1 MEIQITADSTCDL
14 TPELIKRFNIKV
26 LPLVVTLG
34 EETFFDGV
42 DIKPDDIY
50 AYFKKTGELPKTGA
64 RSIEDYKDFF
74 KSFTDKGKA
83 VVHVSIGSDLSSGYS
98 NSVVAAKELKNVY
111 VVDSKTLSSAVGLH
125 AMYAAELAKAGK
137 LTAKEI
143 AEKTEN
149 RANSCQASFIIEK
162 LKFLA
167 KGGRCSRLAAFGAN
181 ILGIKPS
188 IQVVNG
194 KNEVGK
200 KYMGKYLNCISK
212 YIDDTLAKY
221 NTPDTT
227 RVMITYSTATQDM
240 IDLAKSKLSEYGKF
254 KEIMV
259 TQAGSVINC
268 HCGENTIGILYFND
282 GDKNHYNEKNGL
294 EVEEKTT
301 ITITKTKTLKSL

>member
-1 MEIQITADSTCDL
+1 MEIQVTADSTCDL

-26 LPLVVTLG
+26 FPLVVTLG
-34 EETFFDGV
+34 DETYFDGE

-74 KSFTDKGKA
+74 KHFTEKGKT
-83 VVHVSIGSDLSSGYS
+83 VVHVSVGSDLSSGYS
-98 NSVVAAKELKNVY
+98 NSTVAAKEVKNVY

-125 AMYAAELAKAGK
+125 AMYAAELAKQGK
-137 LTAKEI
+137 LSPEEI
-143 AEKTEN
+143 VKKVEA
-149 RANSCQASFIIEK
+149 RADKCQASFVIEK

-194 KNEVGK
+194 KNEVSK
-200 KYMGKYLNCISK
+200 KYMGKLLSCISK
-212 YIDDTLAKY
+212 YIDDILAKY

-227 RVMITYSTATQDM
+227 RVMITYSTATQEM
-240 IDLAKSKLSEYGKF
+240 IDLAKAKLEEYGKF

-268 HCGENTIGILYFND
+268 HCGENTLGILYFND
-282 GDKNHYNEKNGL
+282 GDKTHY
-294 EVEEKTT
+294 
-301 ITITKTKTLKSL
+301 

>member
-1 MEIQITADSTCDL
+1 MEIQITSDSTCDL
-14 TPELIKRFNIKV
+14 TPELVKRFNIKV
-26 LPLVVTLG
+26 IPLVVTLG
-34 EETFFDGV
+34 DETFYDGEN
-42 DIKPDDIY
+42 IKPEDIY
-50 AYFKKTGELPKTGA
+50 TYFKKTGELPKTGA

-98 NSVVAAKELKNVY
+98 NSSVAAKELKNVY

-125 AMYAAELAKAGK
+125 AMYASELAKAGK
-137 LTAKEI
+137 LSPEEI
-143 AEKTEN
+143 AKKVEA
-149 RANSCQASFIIEK
+149 RADKCQASFIIEK

-167 KGGRCSRLAAFGAN
+167 KGGRCSRLVAFGAN

-200 KYMGKYLNCISK
+200 KYIGKYLNCISK
-212 YIDDTLAKY
+212 YVDDTLERY
-221 NTPDTT
+221 NTPDAT
-227 RVMITYSTATQDM
+227 RVMITYSTATQEM
-240 IDLAKSKLSEYGKF
+240 VDLVKSKLEAYDKF

-282 GDKNHYNEKNGL
+282 GVESHY
-294 EVEEKTT
+294 
-301 ITITKTKTLKSL
+301 